1 MPRSTQQ
8 IIFPI
13 TETDPKHS
21 VEDYLNAVTATLIL
35 NIGPEP
41 VNIPPHQNWI
51 HRCTALIQP
60 TLDGGAQKRGSVLFK
75 DITSDWKRITKKTE
89 IVRL

>member
-8 IIFPI
+8 IIFLI
-13 TETDPKHS
+13 TETDPKDS

-41 VNIPPHQNWI
+41 VSIPLHQNWI
-51 HRCTALIQP
+51 HRCTALIQT

-89 IVRL
+89 NVRL

>member
-13 TETDPKHS
+13 TETDPKRS
-21 VEDYLNAVTATLIL
+21 VEDYLNAVTATLIV

-41 VNIPPHQNWI
+41 VNAPIHQNRI
-51 HRCTALIQP
+51 HRRTALIQT
-60 TLDGGAQKRGSVLFK
+60 TLDGGAQKRGSVLPK
-75 DITSDWKRITKKTE
+75 DITSDWKRITKKKE
-89 IVRL
+89 NVRL